1 MTTLLWT
8 GVIGHRAIW
17 LTCGVYVFV
26 SNGCP
31 KFTLKGVGIMSTPMV
46 RTEGKTIKAPPVR
59 ALRRVIDPHL
69 HPFAHT
75 FTLKLILIH
84 LS

>member
-46 RTEGKTIKAPPVR
+46 RTEGKTIKALPSE
-59 ALRRVIDPHL
+59 H
-69 HPFAHT
+69 FAESS
-75 FTLKLILIH
+75 ILIFTPLH
-84 LS
+84 TPSPSN